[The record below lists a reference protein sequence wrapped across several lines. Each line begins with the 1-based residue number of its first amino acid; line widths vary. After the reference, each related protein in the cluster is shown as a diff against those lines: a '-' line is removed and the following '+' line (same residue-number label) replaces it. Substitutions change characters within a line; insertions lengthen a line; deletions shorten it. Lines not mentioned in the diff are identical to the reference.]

1 MNYIPKALN
10 SMSANCEPA
19 FLKRPL
25 ILFRPFT
32 VFPSTACG
40 TEFLNILVR
49 ALLITAVIGVVTSY
63 VAQAATY
70 GIMAVSFAAL
80 IAPLV
85 WNTIKA
91 ASSGAEPGPGSGS
104 GREGFAGAT
113 AADTTQF
120 LQFKAPVPDP
130 QRAIAEKGIATV
142 LPSGSGEPWTEPT
155 AANPFMNVLADQ
167 YKYDAWRPPAA
178 PYGDRLVKQQLDDFF
193 RVQWFS
199 DPTDVFGRNQGQRQF
214 YTMPSTSIPNDQDS
228 FQKWLYYIPGKTCKE
243 GNGAACLPGTDGGK
257 IPWLNKD
264 A

>member
-1 MNYIPKALN
+1 
-10 SMSANCEPA
+10 
-19 FLKRPL
+19 L

-32 VFPSTACG
+32 VFPSTSCG

-49 ALLITAVIGVVTSY
+49 VLLLTALIGVATSYVAERLIYPIMIGSFALLIT
-63 VAQAATY
+63 
-70 GIMAVSFAAL
+70 
-80 IAPLV
+80 PLV
-85 WNTIKA
+85 INTTRSAMNPK
-91 ASSGAEPGPGSGS
+91 SGSGAE
-104 GREGFAGAT
+104 GFAAT

-120 LQFKAPVPDP
+120 LQFKAPIPDP
-130 QRAIAEKGIATV
+130 QRAIMEKGIATV
-142 LPSGSGEPWTEPT
+142 LPTGAGEPWTEPT

-167 YKYDAWRPPAA
+167 YKYDTWRPPAA
-178 PYGDRLVKQQLDDFF
+178 PYTDRVVKQQLDDFF
-193 RVQWFS
+193 RIQWFS
-199 DPTDVFGRNQGQRQF
+199 DPTDVYGRNQGQRQF

>member
-1 MNYIPKALN
+1 
-10 SMSANCEPA
+10 MSANCEPA

-32 VFPSTACG
+32 VFPSTSCG

-49 ALLITAVIGVVTSY
+49 ALLLTAVIGAITSY
-63 VAQAATY
+63 VAQKATY
-70 GIMAVSFAAL
+70 GVMTVTFVSL

-85 WNTIKA
+85 WNTVKA
-91 ASSGAEPGPGSGS
+91 VATGVKSASGS
-104 GREGFAGAT
+104 EGFVGT

-120 LQFKAPVPDP
+120 LQFRGPVPDP
-130 QRAIAEKGIATV
+130 QRMIAEKGIATV
-142 LPSGSGEPWTEPT
+142 LPSGAGEPWTEPT

-167 YKYDAWRPPAA
+167 YKYDTWRPPAA
-178 PYGDRLVKQQLDDFF
+178 PYTDRLVKQQIDDFF